1 MKKLLIIAVL
11 FASCKKDENKTTSTT
26 LTTHT
31 VEIVGHSAFDSY
43 VTINGV
49 DQGQINHIFQVTNGQ
64 SLTFID
70 YGDDTFSP
78 ITMTS
83 TQAWI
88 NVTVYVDGVSAY
100 THGGY
105 DNAVFTYNP

>member
-1 MKKLLIIAVL
+1 MKKLLIVVVL
-11 FASCKKDENKTTSTT
+11 FASCKKEENKTTSTT
-26 LTTHT
+26 LTTHS
-31 VEIVGHSAFDSY
+31 VEVVGNTLFDSY

-49 DQGQINHIFQVTNGQ
+49 DQGQINHIYQINNGQ
-64 SLTFID
+64 IFTFID
-70 YGDDTFSP
+70 YGDDSFSP

-83 TQAWI
+83 TQGWI

>member
-11 FASCKKDENKTTSTT
+11 FASCKKYENKTTSTT

-70 YGDDTFSP
+70 YGDDTFNP